1 MRGACADRERLCRTN
16 EPAAASILAAGKG
29 TGVRLDRFD
38 EDDEDG
44 NIFLEAPRKQAK
56 TAAAARSKSK
66 AAAAGNQAESEVDAQ
81 SAAGRTR
88 RTTRAQSSRQ
98 ASANPGTPRR
108 RAQARGQA
116 SASKSRGDAQED
128 AAFLDQPEMPA
139 FDEMP
144 EVELEEER
152 GRNDGVEAPFVDEAD
167 ENQPPPNGQRSFRR
181 SGVRRSQSPAA
192 DFEVDEEDLV
202 DVNTLLSQSRKR
214 RRAGQLNIPAP
225 RGTAARSQSR
235 AAGQPSDLLDVSSDG
250 SSEGEYVVEELGPRP
265 RGRGSALERRRKRRG
280 YDAPGSKNA
289 SVPVIADEAN
299 EDDQVDEGAGA
310 APPASAA
317 APRKS
322 TRGELI
328 GSGAGPATRTRAR
341 AAQAPAAPA
350 EPEGD
355 AEQPDDAQEPPPS
368 NDDRRNASRIVS
380 KAPASRGRPATQ
392 TRKIVR
398 PNKNARK
405 YVIGKGHIGRRT
417 WTDLEEEVFMDA
429 LNALYKHKKKN
440 ASYAIYAEVLNLH
453 GPNGSESE
461 ELANWNNV
469 QLKDKARNI
478 LIRLQHDGLSV
489 RLWSTW
495 LLAHLLLTSRC
506 LADSGLGQV
515 SAPHAVGAQASRAA
529 QPPRAHPRSSSQR
542 QRGGGRRRDHWRER
556 RGVHA
561 APDGPQRAQAL
572 SAGCSRR

>member
-1 MRGACADRERLCRTN
+1 LCRTN

-66 AAAAGNQAESEVDAQ
+66 AAAAGNQAESEVDAP

-108 RAQARGQA
+108 RAQARGQS
-116 SASKSRGDAQED
+116 SASKSRAHGQED

-192 DFEVDEEDLV
+192 DFEVDEEELV

-341 AAQAPAAPA
+341 AAQAPA
-350 EPEGD
+350 EQEGD
-355 AEQPDDAQEPPPS
+355 AEQPDEAQEPPPS
-368 NDDRRNASRIVS
+368 NDDRRSASRIVS

-417 WTDLEEEVFMDA
+417 WTDEEGVVFMDA

-440 ASYAIYAEVLNLH
+440 ASYAIYAEVLKLH

-478 LIRLQHDGLSV
+478 LIRLQRDGLSV
-489 RLWSTW
+489 RPWSTW
-495 LLAHLLLTSRC
+495 LLA
-506 LADSGLGQV
+506 
-515 SAPHAVGAQASRAA
+515 
-529 QPPRAHPRSSSQR
+529 
-542 QRGGGRRRDHWRER
+542 
-556 RGVHA
+556 
-561 APDGPQRAQAL
+561 
-572 SAGCSRR
+572 